1 MSNGYPKFELGPKDK
16 QRASHG
22 FGSDFKHTE
31 PQRRVPCIVG
41 NMLAPASADDIPPIP
56 ESAAYSVRKAF
67 ELLAQLVGDRDHNL
81 FLGDADRDGKATR
94 EAQAISR
101 ACDGVL
107 AILRVEATPQ
117 FLYFDLINALNTLS
131 ADHSRKVA
139 EAGDAA
145 PDICGG
151 PVADVVYAFRRFKE
165 KGL

>member
-1 MSNGYPKFELGPKDK
+1 MKKKFELGPKDK
-16 QRASHG
+16 QPNPSG
-22 FGSDFKHTE
+22 WGKDFRHTD

-56 ESAAYSVRKAF
+56 ESAAQSIRKAF
-67 ELLAQLVGDRDHNL
+67 ELLANLVGDRDHNL
-81 FLGDADRDGKATR
+81 FLGDADRDGRATR
-94 EAQAISR
+94 EAEAISR

-117 FLYFDLINALNTLS
+117 FLYFDLINALNALS
-131 ADHSRKVA
+131 ADHSRRVA

-165 KGL
+165 RL

>member
-1 MSNGYPKFELGPKDK
+1 MKKFELGPKDK

-22 FGSDFKHTE
+22 YGSDFKHTE

-41 NMLAPASADDIPPIP
+41 NMLAPLSADDIPPIP

-67 ELLAQLVGDRDHNL
+67 ELLANLVGDRDHNL

-94 EAQAISR
+94 EAEAISR

-107 AILRVEATPQ
+107 AILRVAATPE
-117 FLYFDLINALNTLS
+117 FLYFDLINALNVLS
-131 ADHSRKVA
+131 ADHTRRVA

>member
-1 MSNGYPKFELGPKDK
+1 MKKFELGPKDK

-22 FGSDFKHTE
+22 FGSDFAHTK

-56 ESAAYSVRKAF
+56 ESAAYSIRKAF

-81 FLGDADRDGKATR
+81 FLGDVDRDGHATR
-94 EAQAISR
+94 EAQAITR

-107 AILRVEATPQ
+107 AILRVKATPE
-117 FLYFDLINALNTLS
+117 FLYFDLLNALSTLS
-131 ADHSRKVA
+131 NAHQRRCEES
-139 EAGDAA
+139 GDAA

-151 PVADVVYAFRRFKE
+151 PVADVVFAYRRFKE
-165 KGL
+165 KL

>member
-1 MSNGYPKFELGPKDK
+1 MKKFELGPKDK
-16 QRASHG
+16 QPNPSG
-22 FGSDFKHTE
+22 WGKDFRHTE

-56 ESAAYSVRKAF
+56 ESAAQSVRKAF

-81 FLGDADRDGKATR
+81 FMGNADHDGRCTR
-94 EAQAISR
+94 EAEAISR

-107 AILRVEATPQ
+107 AILRVAPTPQ
-117 FLYFDLINALNTLS
+117 FLFFDLINALNALS
-131 ADHSRKVA
+131 EDHRRQCA

-145 PDICGG
+145 PDICRG

>member
-1 MSNGYPKFELGPKDK
+1 VKKFELSPKDK
-16 QRASHG
+16 QLASHG
-22 FGSDFKHTE
+22 FGYNFEHTK

-41 NMLAPASADDIPPIP
+41 DMLAPASADDIPPIP
-56 ESAAYSVRKAF
+56 EAAAYSIRKAF

-94 EAQAISR
+94 EAQAITR

-107 AILRVEATPQ
+107 AILRVKATPE
-117 FLYFDLINALNTLS
+117 FLYFDLLNALDTLS
-131 ADHSRKVA
+131 ADHNRRVA

-151 PVADVVYAFRRFKE
+151 PAADVVFAYRRFKE
-165 KGL
+165 KL